1 MTRAKK
7 KETRE
12 RKTHQEHPQPRLNAP
27 HDWRGGAH
35 SLYTLAAPNAA
46 LTAAACCFT
55 KFASATDFALV

>member
-1 MTRAKK
+1 MIGAS
-7 KETRE
+7 
-12 RKTHQEHPQPRLNAP
+12 
-27 HDWRGGAH
+27 GAH